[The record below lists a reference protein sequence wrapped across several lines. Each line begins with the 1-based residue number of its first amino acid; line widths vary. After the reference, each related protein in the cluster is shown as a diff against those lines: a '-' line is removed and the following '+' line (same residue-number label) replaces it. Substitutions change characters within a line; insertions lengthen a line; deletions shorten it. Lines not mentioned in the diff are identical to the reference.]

1 MICQKGAEVFSAP
14 FFVFDFKSEALP
26 KARAARREPQ
36 GCLPAGRQAVPA
48 VDAAPRRGA
57 RPKTQTEAFKA
68 SADDTKTGAAEGS
81 RVRRKRRY
89 GVVWVVHACT
99 LPSYSVSPLDSFIR
113 VSMRVTSSVSALQI

>member
-1 MICQKGAEVFSAP
+1 MSCRRRGGAGQSGSFAG
-14 FFVFDFKSEALP
+14 SEGRGRP
-26 KARAARREPQ
+26 RIAAESP
-36 GCLPAGRQAVPA
+36 V
-48 VDAAPRRGA
+48 PRRGA

-99 LPSYSVSPLDSFIR
+99 LPSYAVSPFIR
-113 VSMRVTSSVSALQI
+113 VSMRVTSVSSALQI